1 MVLAYAEDVESGL
14 VGVLDL
20 GEQIAQLLGGAEG
33 VARDDDVVNN
43 NGNLALGVTNKDGV
57 VRLLLLIT
65 VDQAKVS
72 ANLLRNGSSAG
83 FKGEKR
89 SKVK

>member
-1 MVLAYAEDVESGL
+1 MGDNGVDLGGT
-14 VGVLDL
+14 GVLDRL
-20 GEQIAQLLGGAEG
+20 GSEDEG
-33 VARDDDVVNN
+33 VARVDDVVNN